1 MRWSS
6 VLSTQTAPDIA
17 VSVSVAAIR
26 DQLGDEAADLV
37 LIFASGHSME
47 AWGVFIKI
55 IRETYPEATILG
67 CSAGGVVGGGRE
79 VEGQTSLSLT
89 AAALPDV
96 AVMGFHYTAEEDA
109 TVDQAADWWVRHLGL
124 EIEHQPSF
132 LVIPDPFS
140 CDPIR
145 LMAGL
150 DRAFPGQVKVGG
162 LASGGEGPGDHVL
175 VLNEQILTAGAVGV
189 ALYGDIELST
199 VVAQGCRPV
208 GPPFVVTR
216 AEKNLLVTLSGEPAL
231 TQLERMFAELDEG
244 DQALFR
250 GLPMVGLGMEKG
262 RGSYRSGDFLIRHL
276 MGMDRENGI
285 LAVGALLEEGEVIQF
300 HVRDAESSRADLEEL
315 LIQHSRSNPVDKTE
329 GAVLFSCLGRGQRFF
344 GEPDHDSGMATRY
357 LGGVAIGGFF
367 CAGEIGPVNG
377 QTWLHG
383 YTSVLGIF
391 RPRGWS

>member
-6 VLSTQTAPDIA
+6 VLSTQSEPDVAI
-17 VSVSVAAIR
+17 SVAVAAIR
-26 DQLGDEAADLV
+26 DQLGSEAADLV
-37 LIFASGHSME
+37 LIFASGHGPE
-47 AWGVFIKI
+47 AWEVFLPI
-55 IRETYPEATILG
+55 IRDAYPEANILG
-67 CSAGGVVGGGRE
+67 CSGGGVIGGGRE
-79 VEGQTSLSLT
+79 VEGQVSLSLT
-89 AAALPDV
+89 AAVLPDV
-96 AVMGFHYTAEEDA
+96 AVMGFHYTAEEA
-109 TVDQAADWWVRHLGL
+109 MTVEQAAHWWSEHLGL
-124 EIEHQPSF
+124 EPEHQPSF
-132 LVIPDPFS
+132 LLIPDPFS

-150 DRAFPGQVKVGG
+150 DRAFPGQVKLGG
-162 LASGGEGPGDHVL
+162 LASGGEEPGDHVL
-175 VLNEQILTAGAVGV
+175 ILNDQILHDGAVGV
-189 ALYGDIELST
+189 ALYGDIEVSS
-199 VVAQGCRPV
+199 VVAQGCRPI

-216 AEKNLLVTLSGEPAL
+216 AEKNLLISLSGEPAL
-231 TQLERMFAELDEG
+231 GQLERMFSELDEG

-262 RGSYRSGDFLIRHL
+262 RGNYRSGDFLIRHL
-276 MGMDRENGI
+276 MGMDRENGV
-285 LAVGALLEEGEVIQF
+285 LAVGALLEEGQVVQF
-300 HVRDAESSRADLEEL
+300 HVRDADSSRADLEEL
-315 LIQHSRSNPVDKTE
+315 LIQHARSNPMNQSE
-329 GAVLFSCLGRGQRFF
+329 GAVLFSCLGRGQQFF